1 MLLQWYEPMH
11 KFMLIKVP
19 QKPLLETVPPPPC
32 RGALASRSTIKV
44 DYSHLSSTLCAA
56 F

>member
-19 QKPLLETVPPPPC
+19 QNPPPVVLPPC
-32 RGALASRSTIKV
+32 RIKSR
-44 DYSHLSSTLCAA
+44 TLNYPPGVVSIMVND
-56 F
+56 

>member
-19 QKPLLETVPPPPC
+19 HNPFKDCSSPC
-32 RGALASRSTIKV
+32 RIKSR
-44 DYSHLSSTLCAA
+44 TLNYLQRVVSIEVSD
-56 F
+56 